1 MVEQF
6 LARLNKVKK
15 LGSSRW
21 VACCPAHNDSDPSLS
36 IDLGKDGRILLKCWA
51 GCGNLDII
59 TALGIDWGDLYPDTS
74 RHYQSIARRNKIK
87 ERTVD
92 DYVVDIAANSKDL
105 NADQMA
111 EAERAALRGGKE
123 FGFSEMV
130 KREAAK

>member
-1 MVEQF
+1 M
-6 LARLNKVKK
+6 
-15 LGSSRW
+15 
-21 VACCPAHNDSDPSLS
+21 ACCPAHNDSDPSLS

-59 TALGIDWGDLYPDTS
+59 TALGIDWGELYPDTS
-74 RHYQSIARRNKIK
+74 RHYQSIARRNKIE
-87 ERTVD
+87 ERSVD

-105 NADQMA
+105 SSDQLA

-123 FGFSEMV
+123 FGFSEMG